1 MEAIFFIIAKS
12 ISITLGVVSFAML
25 ARVILQFFVD
35 PMESRVFA
43 LACLITEPFIVPVRA
58 FMVRFNIG
66 QDSPIDWAFS
76 ITYIL
81 IWMLRSF
88 LPVI

>member
-1 MEAIFFIIAKS
+1 MEAVFFILAKS
-12 ISITLGVVSFAML
+12 ISITLGVVSFGML

-35 PMESRVFA
+35 PMESRIFA

-58 FMVRFNIG
+58 FMVKFNIG

-76 ITYIL
+76 IAYIL
-81 IWMLRSF
+81 IWLLRTF
-88 LPVI
+88 LPAI

>member
-1 MEAIFFIIAKS
+1 METVFFILAKS

-35 PMESRVFA
+35 PMQSRIFA
-43 LACLITEPFIVPVRA
+43 LACLLTEPFIVPVRA
-58 FMVRFNIG
+58 LMIKFNIG
-66 QDSPIDWAFS
+66 QNSPIDWSFS
-76 ITYIL
+76 IAYII

>member
-1 MEAIFFIIAKS
+1 MEAVFFILAKS
-12 ISITLGVVSFAML
+12 ISITLGIVSFAML

-35 PMESRVFA
+35 PMQSRIFA
-43 LACLITEPFIVPVRA
+43 LACLLTEPFIVPVRA
-58 FMVRFNIG
+58 LMIKLNIG
-66 QDSPIDWAFS
+66 QDSPIDWSFS
-76 ITYIL
+76 ITYLI